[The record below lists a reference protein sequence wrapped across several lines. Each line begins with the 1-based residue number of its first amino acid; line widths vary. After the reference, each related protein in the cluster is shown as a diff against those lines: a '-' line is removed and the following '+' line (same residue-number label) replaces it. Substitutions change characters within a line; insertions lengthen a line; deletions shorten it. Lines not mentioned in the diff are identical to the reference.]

1 MLFKNAQIYRLADDW
16 NPSANDLNAALA
28 RKQFSQPGSQDFE
41 RSGWVVAAP
50 DCELGDM
57 AYSKGRCHLVC
68 LQREQKILPPA
79 VVKQIADE
87 RAAEIFEQQGFRP
100 GRKQMKELREL
111 VMSELLPKA
120 FSRKRKT
127 FALILPGM
135 LIVDSATSSRAEE
148 LIEHLRHALD
158 AFPVTMFRTD
168 KSPVSAMSSWLA
180 DSEAPDGFT
189 IDQDCTLRSVAEDR
203 REVAYRRGLNEDQA
217 RENLEV
223 GCLPVKLAMTFDDRI
238 SFVLTE
244 KFEVKRIQY
253 LDIVTEPL
261 RQQEDADAV
270 FASEF
275 AINVSELQRLVSNLV
290 DALGGE
296 YHHS

>member
-1 MLFKNAQIYRLADDW
+1 MLFKNAQIYRLADGWYPNTD
-16 NPSANDLNAALA
+16 NLNEALA
-28 RKQFSQPGSQDFE
+28 WKQFTPPGSQDFE
-41 RSGWVVAAP
+41 RSGWTPAAP
-50 DCELGDM
+50 NCDLGDM

-79 VVKQIADE
+79 VVNQIADE

-135 LIVDSATSSRAEE
+135 LIVDSATTSRAEE
-148 LIEHLRHALD
+148 LIEHLRQALD
-158 AFPVTMFRTD
+158 EFPATMLKTNM
-168 KSPVSAMSSWLA
+168 SPTRAMSAWLA
-180 DSEAPDGFT
+180 EGEASTGFT
-189 IDQDCTLRSVAEDR
+189 IDQDCTLRSVSEDR
-203 REVAYRRGLNEDQA
+203 REVTYRRGLDGDQA
-217 RENLEV
+217 RENLEA
-223 GCLPVKLAMTFDDRI
+223 GCVPVKLAMTFDDRV

-244 KFEVKRIQY
+244 NFEVKRIQY
-253 LDIVTEPL
+253 LDLVTESL
-261 RQQEDADAV
+261 HDQEDAEAV

-275 AINVSELQRLVSNLV
+275 AINVSEIQRLVANLV

-296 YHHS
+296 HHQS

>member
-28 RKQFSQPGSQDFE
+28 RKQFSPPGSQDFE
-41 RSGWVVAAP
+41 RSGWAVAAP

-68 LQREQKILPPA
+68 LLREQKILPPA
-79 VVKQIADE
+79 VVTQIADE

-158 AFPVTMFRTD
+158 EFPVTMVKTD

-203 REVAYRRGLNEDQA
+203 REVAYRHGLNEDQA
-217 RENLEV
+217 RENLEA

-261 RQQEDADAV
+261 HQQEDADAV

-275 AINVSELQRLVSNLV
+275 AINVSELQRLVANLV

-296 YHHS
+296 HRQS